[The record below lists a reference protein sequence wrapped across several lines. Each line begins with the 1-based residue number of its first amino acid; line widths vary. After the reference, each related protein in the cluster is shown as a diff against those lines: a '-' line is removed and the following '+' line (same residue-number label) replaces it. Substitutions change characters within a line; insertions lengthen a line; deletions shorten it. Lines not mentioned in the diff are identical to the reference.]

1 MIGKIR
7 AEWDPLKKVV
17 VHKPGVEM
25 FLGLLEPYASLYERA
40 FSRDGARREHDN
52 LVNVLRTYF
61 GVEVFHLKE
70 TILNA
75 ADKSP
80 RIKEKLMEMAAE
92 SRIYGGDENEIK
104 RAKLDFERNSKYI
117 DTQNFFYTAM
127 INPEIHMRKDPG
139 ARNVEL
145 NIIARQPITNLY
157 FMRDQQFVTDKGI
170 VMSRMAKPSRRKE
183 PKITKFLW
191 EEVFGLPIVHE
202 IEAPGTIEGG
212 EFIPMGEFAMVG
224 IGDRTNRD
232 AIDQLLKIDFEF
244 QELAVVHQPGHPL
257 VDINTPDPM
266 IDMHLDTY
274 FNVAS
279 SKVVVGCEL
288 LIRNARV
295 EIYHNEGNGKW
306 VKDNKETNLYEY
318 ITGKGFHV
326 INITSLEQLC
336 YASNFLC
343 IHDGKILAIE
353 SERNVKNVLA
363 NLKAVSH
370 EDPKRYSRLYAQA
383 KKDYE
388 YLISEGD
395 FFPHKKEVYRAGI
408 DAYPIILTNL
418 TGGYG
423 GAHCMTCALERGV

>member
-1 MIGKIR
+1 
-7 AEWDPLKKVV
+7 
-17 VHKPGVEM
+17 
-25 FLGLLEPYASLYERA
+25 
-40 FSRDGARREHDN
+40 
-52 LVNVLRTYF
+52 
-61 GVEVFHLKE
+61 
-70 TILNA
+70 
-75 ADKSP
+75 
-80 RIKEKLMEMAAE
+80 
-92 SRIYGGDENEIK
+92 
-104 RAKLDFERNSKYI
+104 
-117 DTQNFFYTAM
+117 
-127 INPEIHMRKDPG
+127 
-139 ARNVEL
+139 
-145 NIIARQPITNLY
+145 
-157 FMRDQQFVTDKGI
+157 
-170 VMSRMAKPSRRKE
+170 
-183 PKITKFLW
+183 
-191 EEVFGLPIVHE
+191 
-202 IEAPGTIEGG
+202 
-212 EFIPMGEFAMVG
+212 MVG